1 MAHAQE
7 YPTSRGTP
15 NYSTPYT
22 TASNAPPPPPPQ
34 PPSSAGDASRT
45 LSPGESAAGYY
56 ANGKRLSSIPPPP
69 SLSPGPPP
77 QPPPHHHLGIKRKPV
92 KRVPVHSP
100 SPEPPVSTGG
110 ASLSPSGSA
119 SSGGGAGGF
128 HTPPISIE
136 QQQQHLQYYN
146 NNSNNNRPPPQP
158 QQPPPPPPPPHVV
171 NNELESTFPV
181 QPPSPNP
188 YIKQRNEPQ
197 QQLQPQPQPHRQ
209 PSMEFMQ
216 QHDRSGSIH
225 SVSSSTSLSQ
235 QPLYM
240 KSSGAPPPM
249 IRTTAPQT
257 QPQTQEPPAASGSHQ
272 YSMSHSSIYSAS
284 SRQSNQGDAELGVG
298 TGSNYVKEMRKKS
311 GTVWCDVSS
320 KVWGLPIGI
329 AGKTAGSYSAL
340 APSKGYLRKAMD
352 IRHSHLAPRL
362 LASEVEDE
370 DDDDLPT
377 QSPVETASISKGGLA
392 HSSGGSV
399 STVRTPTMDQ
409 ASVASTGSH
418 ENTTNA
424 QNKPRE
430 RANSDSSTKSV
441 EEEVG
446 KIRLFVAN
454 PDTDDD

>member
-22 TASNAPPPPPPQ
+22 TNAPPPHPPP
-34 PPSSAGDASRT
+34 SATATAAAGGART
-45 LSPGESAAGYY
+45 LAPGDSNNGGYY
-56 ANGKRLSSIPPPP
+56 ANGKRLSSVPPPP
-69 SLSPGPPP
+69 SPSPGPP
-77 QPPPHHHLGIKRKPV
+77 QPPPHQHLGVKRKPV

-100 SPEPPVSTGG
+100 SPEPPASSGG
-110 ASLSPSGSA
+110 TPLSPSGSA

-136 QQQQHLQYYN
+136 QQQQHMQFY
-146 NNSNNNRPPPQP
+146 NNRPPQA
-158 QQPPPPPPPPHVV
+158 PPPPPPHVV
-171 NNELESTFPV
+171 NNELESTFPI

-188 YIKQRNEPQ
+188 YIRQRNEPQ
-197 QQLQPQPQPHRQ
+197 PQPQMQ
-209 PSMEFMQ
+209 PQASMEFMQ

-225 SVSSSTSLSQ
+225 SMSSSTSLSQ

-240 KSSGAPPPM
+240 KSSVAPPPT

-257 QPQTQEPPAASGSHQ
+257 QPANHQ

-311 GTVWCDVSS
+311 ATVWCDVSS

-340 APSKGYLRKAMD
+340 APSKGYLKKAMD

-377 QSPVETASISKGGLA
+377 QSPVETASISKGGFA

-409 ASVASTGSH
+409 ASVASAGSH
-418 ENTTNA
+418 ENTNA
-424 QNKPRE
+424 QTKARD